1 MVRAASF
8 TLALLLTACS
18 AAAPSSS
25 ESPSADATA
34 APATSSAPSTSPSAA
49 AAPVEAQQAT
59 TPSAQP
65 TPLPAESEDLLL
77 LRVYSPEFSYPEER
91 TEQKLADV
99 VLFSDGVV
107 AANVNPNTNEAPVYA
122 AVQVTND
129 ELAEITAQIADAD
142 LADVSIDVKDAT
154 EIGAFDALTAIILAQ
169 TDEGLVE
176 LVAPGLFTLHEP
188 ASAFPPEVVAI
199 DKLLN
204 DLKDRAQGGGTV
216 PDDHEVPT
224 VLVAPD
230 RSITDPAASP

>member
-1 MVRAASF
+1 MRTVVA
-8 TLALLLTACS
+8 LALLS
-18 AAAPSSS
+18 AAVLAGCAAST
-25 ESPSADATA
+25 AD
-34 APATSSAPSTSPSAA
+34 PGRTS
-49 AAPVEAQQAT
+49 APVEAQQPT

-77 LRVYSPEFSYPEER
+77 LRVYSAEFSYPEER

-99 VLFSDGVV
+99 VLFSDGLV